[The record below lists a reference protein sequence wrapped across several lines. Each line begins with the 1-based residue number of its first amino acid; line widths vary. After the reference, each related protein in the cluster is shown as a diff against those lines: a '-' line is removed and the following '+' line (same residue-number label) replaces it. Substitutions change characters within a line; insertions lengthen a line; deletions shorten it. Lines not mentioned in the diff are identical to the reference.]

1 MSDTRDLSNKRIT
14 IGVGPLASV
23 ADPSAPTE
31 TEARGLL
38 HLSPAVRWSG
48 LAFGA
53 QASQKIDDRS
63 LDDDAA
69 ASLRGFPS
77 FGGAVPLFWPKV
89 IDTSSILRQ
98 AFNLLKDQGTDLIW
112 VERVGFASTS
122 EEFAAGDNV
131 NTYVVTTDGF
141 NPDTSGNGGYAYIL
155 EMLARGITYPWTIL
169 GTTVPTVVTVA
180 GPAALAVGAVGLAT
194 ATYLGNDITKRAT
207 WRSADETV
215 AVVHN
220 GVVVGVGAGTANIYA
235 DFHGATEST
244 ALAITVS

>member
-38 HLSPAVRWSG
+38 HLAPAIRWSG

-53 QASQKIDDRS
+53 QASQKVDDRS

-77 FGGAVPLFWPKV
+77 FGGAVPLFYPKV

-122 EEFAAGDNV
+122 EEFSAGDNV

-155 EMLARGITYPWTIL
+155 EMLARGITYPWTIIANDI
-169 GTTVPTVVTVA
+169 PTAVA
-180 GPAALAVGAVGLAT
+180 IDGPATLATGAAGLAK

-207 WRSADETV
+207 WHSSDETV

-220 GVVVGVGAGTANIYA
+220 GIIVGVGAGTASIFA
-235 DFHGATEST
+235 DFYGATESS
-244 ALAITVS
+244 ALQVAVS